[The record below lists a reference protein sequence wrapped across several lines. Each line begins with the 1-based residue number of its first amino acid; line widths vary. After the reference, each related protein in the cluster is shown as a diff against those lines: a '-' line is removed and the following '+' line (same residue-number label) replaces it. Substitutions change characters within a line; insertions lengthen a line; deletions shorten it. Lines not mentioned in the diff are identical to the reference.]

1 MSQIQEL
8 VENRLKAFQS
18 EADGKTKDWEKMLE
32 KVDAHRKEKG
42 EPALDEHMRRNL
54 AILLENAAMDTVMRN
69 GNGTQLFETTTTDAS
84 NIAFLGVQL
93 PIIAAIIPSLALN
106 DCATIQAL
114 DRRSGSVFYLNML
127 YGNNKDVELTGN
139 TFVSATTGHDR
150 SVGSRVYTSSIS
162 RDLIG
167 VAGQSTLAGST
178 SLFAVKP
185 GTYRITDGTEIWVD
199 DGIGHLIS
207 NLSGSVNGTCTYGT
221 SPGTGAGVAG
231 TVSLTWTAH
240 SATNQPVT
248 EYVYDYENINQVP
261 NVPSVYFNLTATA
274 LTAIDFPVQSR
285 YTMASALDL
294 KKAHGM
300 DLESEIVKLLGG
312 EVKFSMDHYG
322 IDRIYQAGTD
332 TYYGAGT
339 IPTFAA
345 NPGSGQEF
353 VWRKYQFIDYLLNGS
368 NLIFNKT
375 LRAVGNF
382 IIADNTTARLI
393 RQLKGDFEPAG
404 GLNTTAYTGPHKIGS
419 ILGITVIQDPFI
431 PANQYTMG
439 YKGDSFLNSGFIFA
453 PYIPLFSTPT
463 LVTSDTVAQKGF
475 MSSAGYLLVNKGM
488 FCNGAVSGL

>member
-1 MSQIQEL
+1 MIQISTKVLEAN
-8 VENRLKAFQS
+8 NR
-18 EADGKTKDWEKMLE
+18 LE

-42 EPALDEHMRRNL
+42 EAPLDEHMKRNL
-54 AILLENAAMDTVMRN
+54 AIVLENAAMDTVMRA

-84 NIAFLGVQL
+84 NIAWLGVQL
-93 PIIAAIIPSLALN
+93 PIIAAILPSLALN
-106 DCATIQAL
+106 DIATVQAL

-127 YGNNKDVELTGN
+127 YGNNKDTELVGN
-139 TFVSATTGHDR
+139 TFVSATTGIDR
-150 SVGSRVYTSSIS
+150 STGARVYTSSIS
-162 RDLIG
+162 RDLLG
-167 VAGQSTLAGST
+167 ASGAAGLTGST

-199 DGIGHLIS
+199 NGAGALIS
-207 NLSGSVNGTCTYGT
+207 NLSGSKNGTCTYGT
-221 SPGTGAGVAG
+221 SPGTGVGVAG
-231 TVSLTWTAH
+231 TVNLTWTAH
-240 SATNQPVT
+240 NATNQPVV
-248 EYVYDYENINQVP
+248 EYVYDYENTNQTP

-274 LTAIDFPVQSR
+274 VTAIDFPVQSK

-332 TYYGAGT
+332 SVNGAGT
-339 IPTFAA
+339 VPTFTYT
-345 NPGSGQEF
+345 PGSGQEF

-382 IIADNTTARLI
+382 VVADNNTARII

-404 GLNTTAYTGPHKIGS
+404 GLNTTAYTGPHKIGT

-431 PANQYTMG
+431 PANQYVMG
-439 YKGDSFLNSGFIFA
+439 YKGDSFLNSGFVYA

-475 MSSAGYLLVNKGM
+475 MSSAGYLLVNAGM
-488 FCNGAVSGL
+488 FCVGAVSS